1 MSKRPSWKSL
11 ITATQCTDFGCVRRH
26 LKRRMCR
33 GEHPSG
39 IEIEEAEEEE
49 DDVDDEE
56 EEEDEEEEDEFVL
69 LNEL

>member
-1 MSKRPSWKSL
+1 M
-11 ITATQCTDFGCVRRH
+11 RRH